1 MVIGCPCFDLQ
12 RTEDGENDLKSSNDA
27 RKAASL
33 AVSETIKEDQPTRS
47 KDVTTPDQSA
57 DTSSDETKA
66 SEKLPSAVAPM
77 TVTSKVQKTGR
88 RVYLGRRVVDLWSL
102 MKHSHRH
109 ISQKRYSTEVK
120 RSFPG
125 TSTEIRDTDRGIPIK
140 TRRSFRM
147 KRVVAP
153 SGSWSR
159 ANRSFKIFAIWGQR
173 GFHAQNDICVE
184 KEKELIR
191 SLATSGTV
199 STEVLNGYKEEKTK
213 QRKLVYDSIKERPYF
228 ASRLEEG
235 YKVMIED
242 SINDYEYDDF
252 GIRTGNAAFF
262 ETPSPALTKYKAMKQ
277 KEYDTIDSYLQGSGS
292 GDIYEGQTG
301 NEFEGGA
308 IDNSAR
314 ADFECPKKKR
324 ESGSV
329 ASKMYSQVLMIF
341 SCMIIGSIIVGLQ
354 GLEFSEDDLNAN
366 KNARKVQRGFL

>member
-1 MVIGCPCFDLQ
+1 
-12 RTEDGENDLKSSNDA
+12 
-27 RKAASL
+27 
-33 AVSETIKEDQPTRS
+33 
-47 KDVTTPDQSA
+47 
-57 DTSSDETKA
+57 
-66 SEKLPSAVAPM
+66 
-77 TVTSKVQKTGR
+77 
-88 RVYLGRRVVDLWSL
+88 
-102 MKHSHRH
+102 
-109 ISQKRYSTEVK
+109 
-120 RSFPG
+120 
-125 TSTEIRDTDRGIPIK
+125 
-140 TRRSFRM
+140 M

-153 SGSWSR
+153 SGSWAR
-159 ANRSFKIFAIWGQR
+159 AHRSFMIFTIWGQR
-173 GFHAQNDICVE
+173 GFHAQNNICVE

-213 QRKLVYDSIKERPYF
+213 QWKMVYDVIKRTPYF
-228 ASRLEEG
+228 ASDVEKD
-235 YKVMIED
+235 YKLMIED